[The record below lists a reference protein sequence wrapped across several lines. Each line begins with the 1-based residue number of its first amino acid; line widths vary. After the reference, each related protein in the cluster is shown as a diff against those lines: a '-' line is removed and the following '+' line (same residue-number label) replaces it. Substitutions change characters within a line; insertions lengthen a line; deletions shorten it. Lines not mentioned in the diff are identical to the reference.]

1 MARMDLATTR
11 QSWTSSTVGQSSMRQ
26 VRERARGE
34 ICEKRAHPACSDAFK
49 RTRAWSAEQSE
60 VIQQLQ
66 TLNDQS
72 STISRVATLIL
83 NGSAFL
89 VCGSAL

>member
-1 MARMDLATTR
+1 
-11 QSWTSSTVGQSSMRQ
+11 MRQ
-26 VRERARGE
+26 VRERDRERARGE
-34 ICEKRAHPACSDAFK
+34 IYEKRAHPACSDAFK
-49 RTRAWSAEQSE
+49 RTRAHAWSAEQSE
-60 VIQQLQ
+60 IIQQLQ

-72 STISRVATLIL
+72 STIWRVATLIL